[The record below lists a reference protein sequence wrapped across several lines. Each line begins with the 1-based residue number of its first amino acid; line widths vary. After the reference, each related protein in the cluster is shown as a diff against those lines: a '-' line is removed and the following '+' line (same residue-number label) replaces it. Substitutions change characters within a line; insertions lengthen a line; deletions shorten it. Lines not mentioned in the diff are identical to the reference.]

1 MTPEQ
6 RNRLPVL
13 AADVA
18 RCLGVGEDGHW
29 REGCEHCARRIA
41 PIEGGPVVYLTPPPI
56 IAFWCE
62 YLIE

>member
-6 RNRLPVL
+6 RSVRPVL

-18 RCLGVGEDGHW
+18 RCLGVGEDGEW

-41 PIEGGPVVYLTPPPI
+41 PIDNNQVVYLSPPPI